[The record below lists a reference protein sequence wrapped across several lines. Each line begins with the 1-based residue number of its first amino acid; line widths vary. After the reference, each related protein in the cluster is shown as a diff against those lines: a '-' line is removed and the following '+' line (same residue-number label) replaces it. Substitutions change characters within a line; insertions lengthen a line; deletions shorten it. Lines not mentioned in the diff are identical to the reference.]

1 MESHGGLF
9 MLQALGS
16 RALSPVLLALTFPFT
31 ALADLNQTTTLQTNQ
46 TLNLDTGAT
55 ASSGGDLLWDGTRL
69 APQGTA
75 TAYRFPTAI
84 GSISTFTKAVLDA
97 FRSFAT
103 SNPVS
108 VNVNDV
114 VIVFTNAGSSSGVL
128 VKSKSG
134 GSITVQFVTYVTVV
148 PIGPTITQIQN
159 NSSSIPSGFPN
170 YGIAP
175 SSLFKIVGTGLAASG
190 DATLHSS
197 EGAGLQITLNGASVT
212 VTVGATVV
220 HPALY
225 YATPTQ
231 IDAVLP
237 ANTPV
242 GAAKLTVTYNNA
254 VSAAANFVVVASAV
268 GLTDYNGN
276 YGVATDLSGN
286 LLTMTNSGKPGQAI
300 IVWATGLGADPA
312 DSDTTYTNSPHAI
325 NTQVQIYFGGVLT
338 TAIYQGASTYPGVD
352 VIILTIPNSVPS
364 GCWIPMA
371 VVTTNGTNVVVSNI
385 VTFSINPSGGACV
398 DVPSG
403 LNGSQLTPQS
413 SQSLKT
419 GLLALIQTN
428 SAKDGTVNV
437 TDAAF
442 QKYTGIFS
450 PNGQVSPG
458 GCVVNFLPST
468 GGTIEGL
475 KAGVIT
481 LTGPNGLDVT
491 LANQFGIIG
500 AYYSPLAAGAIPSTG
515 GTFIFKG
522 SGGADVGSFTS
533 TVTLTNPL
541 MTWTNQAS
549 FSSVDRTQPLTVT
562 WSGGN
567 PGSYVFIA
575 GGSVA
580 TGNPAVKAD
589 FTCMAPVEAGQFTV
603 PSYILL
609 SLPAGNGSLNLQ
621 NAVFAPLTA
630 TGIDVG
636 TVDADI
642 DYDAPVTFH

>member
-1 MESHGGLF
+1 
-9 MLQALGS
+9 MLH
-16 RALSPVLLALTFPFT
+16 ALSARVLTQVLLALVLPIS
-31 ALADLNQTTTLQTNQ
+31 AMADLNQTTTLQTNQ
-46 TLNLDTGAT
+46 TLNLDSGAT
-55 ASSGGDLLWDGTRL
+55 GSSGGDLLWDGTRL
-69 APQGTA
+69 APQGA
-75 TAYRFPTAI
+75 AKAYKFPVAI
-84 GSISTFTKAVLDA
+84 GSISTFTKSVLDA
-97 FRSFAT
+97 FRSFGSVA
-103 SNPVS
+103 PVS

-114 VIVFTNAGSSSGVL
+114 VIVFTNAGSSSAVL

-134 GSITVQFVTYVTVV
+134 GAITVQFVTYIAVV

-159 NSSSIPSGFPN
+159 NSSSIPAGFPN

-175 SSLFKIVGTGLAASG
+175 SSLFKIVGTGLAAAG

-197 EGAGLQITLNGASVT
+197 EGAGLQATLNGASVT
-212 VTVGATVV
+212 VTIGSTVV

-242 GAAKLTVTYNNA
+242 GTGKLTVSYNGA
-254 VSAAANFVVVASAV
+254 VSPAANFVVVASAV

-286 LLTMTNSGKPGQAI
+286 LLTMTNSGKPGQTI

-312 DSDTTYTNSPHAI
+312 DSDTTYTTSPHAI
-325 NTQVQIYFGGVLT
+325 GTPMQVYFGGVLV

-352 VIILTIPNSVPS
+352 VIILTIPDSVPI

-371 VVTTNGTNVVVSNI
+371 VVTTNGANLVVSNI

-398 DVPSG
+398 DTPSG
-403 LNGSQLTPQS
+403 LNGNQLTPQS

-458 GCVVNFLPST
+458 ECVVNFLPST
-468 GGTIEGL
+468 GGTLDGL
-475 KAGVIT
+475 KAGTIT

-491 LANQFGIIG
+491 LANQFGIVG

-515 GTFIFKG
+515 GTFTFKG
-522 SGGADVGSFTS
+522 SGGADVGSFTA

-541 MTWTNQAS
+541 ITWTNQGT
-549 FSSVDRTQPLTVT
+549 FSSVDRTQPVMVT

-567 PGSYVFIA
+567 PGTYVYIA

-589 FTCMAPVEAGQFTV
+589 FTCVAPVEAGQFTV
-603 PSYILL
+603 PPYILL
-609 SLPAGNGSLNLQ
+609 SLPAGTGSLNLQ

-630 TGIDVG
+630 TGLDVG

-642 DYDAPVTFH
+642 DYDAPVTFR